1 MFIFATAHR
10 YTILLT
16 KTYHHMNKI
25 WTILLLTLCSTG
37 LMAQVTTAGLSGRV
51 TSADEGGL
59 LAATVTATHIPSGTF
74 YGVTTQS
81 DGSYTIPNMRI
92 GGPYTVVV
100 SYLGYETQELK
111 DVYLSL
117 GQKLKLNFELISE
130 GVSMDEV
137 TVTGTLDPSLNG
149 KKTGSATFIGSDQ
162 LQNLPT
168 ISRSAEDYTRLNPMS
183 AEGGSFAGRND
194 QFNNYSLNGTIFN
207 NPFGL
212 DAATPGGQSDA
223 QPVSL
228 DAIDQIAVN
237 IAPYDVTQSGFTG
250 ASINAVTKSGSNRLE
265 GTVYGFFRNSDMTG
279 GTVNGTEVPKGDLN
293 SFQSGFAIG
302 GPIIKDKIF
311 FFANLERTKRSDLG
325 SLFEPNTGS
334 GANNESRVLAS
345 DMQMVSDLLRSEFG
359 YETGAFSNFR
369 YNRDNTKGL
378 LRLDFNLSRKHKLSA
393 TYNFLDAFKEQPAHP
408 SAIGRRGPDFLTL
421 QFENSGY
428 RINNKIQS
436 GIVELKS
443 MFGSKYSNLLK
454 VGYTSFRDNRDPF
467 SEPFPVL
474 NISKNGINYI
484 IAGHEPFSVHNVLD
498 QDVLQLTN
506 DFNVYIKNHSLTLG
520 ASFERFNFN
529 NSFNLVSY
537 GFRVFAPPVDI
548 ADVADLIRSDDFAA
562 EVQAARDAFTN
573 NNANDSW
580 ALAETNLGQFSLYL
594 QDEWQASNRLA
605 LTFGLRLDN
614 PLYFN
619 TAELIQENIDR
630 NGGTIADGGVYA
642 PDVTYYN
649 AEGEPVKYNHTDLP
663 TGNLLINPRFG
674 FNYDVHGDRSM
685 QLRGGT
691 GLFSGRF
698 PAVWIGNQV
707 ANPAFFFYNMTDP
720 NFKFPQVWRT
730 SLGYDQKISNWTAT
744 IDLLYTK
751 DIQAQMVQN
760 QGLKLPN
767 SNLSGVD
774 NRPIYGPNDRAEG
787 PFGGPTNAYVF
798 TNTNLGNSFNASFQL
813 QRAWNNTFVSLG
825 YNYLQA
831 QEVNSIDAE
840 ISSDAYDR
848 NPANI
853 EHTNRANL
861 APSLY
866 GNKHRI
872 IAALSR
878 KFEYG
883 NNLSTTISLFGEYA
897 QGGRYS
903 YTYGGDINNDGSSLN
918 DLIYIPT
925 DQQIDQMA
933 FSGDDAAQSAQRSAF
948 KAYIAQDDY
957 LSARRGEYAERYGA
971 LSPWFGSWD
980 MRILQDIKAF
990 GDSKFQISLD
1000 VLNVG
1005 NLLNNAWG
1013 VRRQATNTGLAQP
1026 IAVSVTD
1033 GTPTYTFDTALRQT
1047 FIDDFGLNSRWQ
1059 AQLGLRY
1066 SF

>member
-1 MFIFATAHR
+1 
-10 YTILLT
+10 
-16 KTYHHMNKI
+16 MNKFL
-25 WTILLLTLCSTG
+25 TSVLALLFSTG
-37 LMAQVTTAGLSGRV
+37 LMAQVTTASMSGRV
-51 TSADEGGL
+51 SHAEEGGL
-59 LAATVTATHIPSGTF
+59 IAAAVTATHIPSGTF
-74 YGVTTQS
+74 YGVTTRA
-81 DGSYTIPNMRI
+81 DGSYNIPNMRV
-92 GGPYTVVV
+92 GGPYRVVV
-100 SYLGYETQELK
+100 SYLGYETQEIN

-117 GQKLKLNFELISE
+117 GQKLKLNFDMIAE

-137 TVTGTLDPSLNG
+137 TVTGALDPGLNG
-149 KKTGSATFIGSDQ
+149 KKTGSATFITAEQIQS
-162 LQNLPT
+162 LPT

-250 ASINAVTKSGSNRLE
+250 ASINAVTKSGSNNFE

-279 GTVNGTEVPKGDLN
+279 GIVNGTEVPKGDLN

-302 GPIIKDKIF
+302 GPIVKNKVF
-311 FFANLERTKRSDLG
+311 FFANLELTKRSDLG
-325 SLFEPNTGS
+325 SLFVPNTGS

-345 DMQMVSDLLRSEFG
+345 DMQFVSDLLRSRFG

-378 LRLDFNLSRKHKLSA
+378 LRLDFNLGERHKLSA

-428 RINNKIQS
+428 RINNKIHS

-443 MFGSKYSNLLK
+443 MFGSKYANLLK
-454 VGYTSFRDNRDPF
+454 VGYTAFRDNRDPF

-474 NISKNGINYI
+474 NIAKNGINYI

-498 QDVLQLTN
+498 QDVFQLTN
-506 DFNVYIKNHSLTLG
+506 DFNIYLKNHNLTVG
-520 ASFERFNFN
+520 AAFERFDFN

-537 GFRVFAPPVDI
+537 GFRVFFPPVDI
-548 ADVADLIRSDDFAA
+548 GDVEELINSEEFAA
-562 EVQAARDAFTN
+562 EVQAARDAFVN

-580 ALAETNLGQFSLYL
+580 ALAETNLGQFSLYV
-594 QDEWQASNRLA
+594 QDEWQANDKLA

-630 NGGTIADGGVYA
+630 NGGTVDQGGVYA

-649 AEGEPVKYNHTDLP
+649 AEGDPVKYNHTDLP
-663 TGNLLINPRFG
+663 VGNLLINPRFG
-674 FNYDVHGDRSM
+674 FNYDVKGDRST

-730 SLGYDQKISNWTAT
+730 SLGYDQKIAEWTAT
-744 IDLLYTK
+744 VDLLYTK

-760 QGLKLPN
+760 HGLKLPTGT
-767 SNLSGVD
+767 LSGVD
-774 NRPIYGPNDRAEG
+774 RRPIYTADDRAEG

-798 TNTNLGNSFNASFQL
+798 TNTNLGHSFNASFQL
-813 QRAWNNTFVSLG
+813 KRSWKNTFVSLG
-825 YNYLQA
+825 YNYLNA

-853 EHTNRANL
+853 VHTNRADL

-866 GNKHRI
+866 GNQHRI
-872 IAALSR
+872 IAALSK

-883 NNLSTTISLFGEYA
+883 KRLATTVSLFGEYA
-897 QGGRYS
+897 RGGRYS

-925 DQQIDQMA
+925 DAQLDQMM
-933 FSGDDAAQSAQRSAF
+933 FSGDAAQQSAQRAAF
-948 KAYIAQDDY
+948 KAYIEQDAY

-980 MRILQDIKAF
+980 LRILQDVGVF
-990 GDSKFQISLD
+990 GKGGFQISLD

-1005 NLLNNAWG
+1005 NLINNAWG
-1013 VRRQATNTGLAQP
+1013 VRRRATNTGLAQP

-1033 GTPTYTFDTALRQT
+1033 GVPVYTFDTALKQT
-1047 FIDDFGLNSRWQ
+1047 FFDDFGLNSRWQ

-1066 SF
+1066 TFK